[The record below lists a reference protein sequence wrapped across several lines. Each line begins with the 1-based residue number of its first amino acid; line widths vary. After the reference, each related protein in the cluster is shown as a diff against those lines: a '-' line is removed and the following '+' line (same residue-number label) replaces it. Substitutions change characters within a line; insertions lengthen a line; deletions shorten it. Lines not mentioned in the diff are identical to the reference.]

1 VSFVSLADPG
11 GDLVDDCLF
20 VGDAPFETLRGEESE
35 FGFGQLL
42 GGLVQT
48 NDRSVWVARPR
59 ITDSPSSIAA
69 PDAPLALGGMTLAA
83 STMPNSATLQTPS
96 AGLIER
102 GGFARPFGEGCRLP
116 GVCARRR
123 VPTLPPRFS
132 LASTP
137 RVLGDD

>member
-1 VSFVSLADPG
+1 
-11 GDLVDDCLF
+11 
-20 VGDAPFETLRGEESE
+20 LRGEESE

-123 VPTLPPRFS
+123 VATPPPRFS